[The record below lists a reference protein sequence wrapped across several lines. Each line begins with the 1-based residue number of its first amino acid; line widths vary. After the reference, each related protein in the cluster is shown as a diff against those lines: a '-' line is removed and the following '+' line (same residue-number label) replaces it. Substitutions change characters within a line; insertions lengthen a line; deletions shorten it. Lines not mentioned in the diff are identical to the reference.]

1 MIVDLI
7 GPAVSILVVVAAGI
21 FSLKGTRT
29 TDSTDRLSKAAGLYS
44 DYADKMEKRLTAV
57 EEKNKE
63 LQADQVAMNKRQE
76 KSEKLAELYRREAG
90 DYKRLVL
97 EVIQWITE
105 LIDWELRDYKG
116 TAPRTTLNMV
126 LAHLTDFMKSR
137 NFEIP
142 EEKTRGESDA
152 D

>member
-1 MIVDLI
+1 MIDLI
-7 GPAVSILVVVAAGI
+7 GPAVAVLVAVAAGI

-63 LQADQVAMNKRQE
+63 LQADQVAMSKRQA
-76 KSEKLAELYRREAG
+76 KSEEEAELYRKEAG

-105 LIDWELRDYKG
+105 LIDWELRDFKG
-116 TAPRTTLNMV
+116 AAPRTTLHMV
-126 LAHLTDFMKSR
+126 LSHLTDFMKSKD
-137 NFEIP
+137 FDTP
-142 EEKTRGESDA
+142 ERESRGESDA